1 MMNFFYNDALYAL
14 ILSNAVLVFGAAIAL
29 IRFERLLRHERLA
42 AENPIDTSVPA
53 HSNSE
58 AALVSRLERQLVA
71 IHEKVDRLARQKAT
85 TVATQS
91 AELPYEYAAR
101 MAKQGASIY
110 DLTRACGLNKAQ
122 AQLIWR
128 LHARHRKARRPTTH

>member
-14 ILSNAVLVFGAAIAL
+14 ILSNAVLLFGAAIAL
-29 IRFERLLRHERLA
+29 IRFERLLKRERMFS
-42 AENPIDTSVPA
+42 ERPIDTSVQT

-58 AALVSRLERQLVA
+58 AVLAGLLERRLVT
-71 IHEKVDRLARQKAT
+71 IHEKIDRLAKQKAT

-91 AELPYEYAAR
+91 ADLPFEYAAR

-128 LHARHRKARRPTTH
+128 LHARHRKAKMRTTH

>member
-29 IRFERLLRHERLA
+29 IRFERLLKRERMLW
-42 AENPIDTSVPA
+42 ERPIDTSVQA

-58 AALVSRLERQLVA
+58 AVLAGLLERRLA
-71 IHEKVDRLARQKAT
+71 TIHEKIDRLAKQKAT

-91 AELPYEYAAR
+91 ADLPFEYAAR

-128 LHARHRKARRPTTH
+128 LHARHRKARTRTTH

>member
-14 ILSNAVLVFGAAIAL
+14 ILSNAVLVFGAAMAL
-29 IRFERLLRHERLA
+29 IRFERLLRRERLVS
-42 AENPIDTSVPA
+42 ENPIDTSVQA

-58 AALVSRLERQLVA
+58 AVLVGRLERRLVT
-71 IHEKVDRLARQKAT
+71 IHEKVDRLTRQKVS
-85 TVATQS
+85 TVATQG
-91 AELPYEYAAR
+91 ADLPYEYAAR

-128 LHARHRKARRPTTH
+128 LHARHRKARTRTTH